1 MKATRAEPIMPLP
14 SADGPVTTPWG
25 VLSWTQAWEMALP
38 GVAIGLLAGAIASG
52 IAAVAGLSVAVVLVI
67 GLGLALPLAAVGGF
81 YELLLARGKAP
92 LGTLGPMALV
102 WVIAFP
108 PIRVAHAAVVD
119 LVAGQDVAVPY
130 GWAAFIVYQVLVAVP
145 FAIGYWWLHENFAPR
160 WWFHIRERNPI
171 ADHFVR
177 VQLQYAGAA
186 EEEKERKRQLR
197 EARRAKRLR

>member
-38 GVAIGLLAGAIASG
+38 GVAIGLLAGAIAG
-52 IAAVAGLSVAVVLVI
+52 GVAAAAGLSLAVVLVI
-67 GLGLALPLAAVGGF
+67 GVALALPLAAVGGF

-102 WVIAFP
+102 WAIAFP
-108 PIRVAHAAVVD
+108 PIRVAHAALTD
-119 LVAGQDVAVPY
+119 LVAGDSVAVPH
-130 GWAAFIVYQVLVAVP
+130 GWAAFIAYQVLVAVP
-145 FAIGYWWLHENFAPR
+145 FAIGYWWLHENFAAR
-160 WWFHIRERNPI
+160 WWFHIRERNPV

-177 VQLQYAGAA
+177 VQLQYAEAA
-186 EEEKERKRQLR
+186 ETEKERKRQR
-197 EARRAKRLR
+197 TEARRAKRLR

>member
-1 MKATRAEPIMPLP
+1 MKTTRAEPIVPLP

-38 GVAIGLLAGAIASG
+38 GVVIGVISGLIAGGLA
-52 IAAVAGLSVAVVLVI
+52 AAAGLSVAVVLVT
-67 GLGLALPLAAVGGF
+67 GVGLALPVAAVGAY

-102 WVIAFP
+102 WAIAFP
-108 PIRVAHAAVVD
+108 PIRVVQAALTD
-119 LVAGQDVAVPY
+119 LVAGDSVAVPH

-145 FAIGYWWLHENFAPR
+145 FAIGYWWLHENFAAR
-160 WWFHIRERNPI
+160 WWFHIRERNPV

-177 VQLQYAGAA
+177 VALQYAGAA
-186 EEEKERKRQLR
+186 EEEKERQRQRR